1 MAEVLGAVTTATKFF
16 FEVNQISIDN
26 WSFKCFYKITTS
38 LLLTCSLISTTKQF
52 FGEPIQCDLRDGGVN
67 QGVLNSYCWM
77 YSTFNI
83 PPTFQ
88 GNCFKREHDG
98 NALYNSYYQWVAIFL
113 VIQALLFYIP
123 RVVWLSLEGGL
134 MKFLV
139 RNARGKI
146 VEDAEEKRDSLIV
159 TFKEHL
165 HNKYNRYAMLFYLC
179 ETSNLFIV
187 LSQILVI
194 NKFLHYQFLTY
205 GFQVYTWYSLPPE
218 ERQLRN
224 LNPMCEVFPRI
235 ASCDYIRFGAGGHQ
249 EKKNALCI
257 LGLNM
262 INDKIFLVI
271 WYWYLALVF
280 IGLWRLGF
288 RIASI
293 CFWYFRYLLIKWK
306 VRRYFKKD
314 ENDRHIYHYI
324 KHCSQGDWLVLYQ
337 MSRNMNKRFFADFL
351 SVLSRTVNPHD
362 PEKCNELN
370 HFNKK
375 EENHETDSDDDDK
388 EKLLGDKKKRKM
400 SHIDITFI
408 DKDDDDDDKD
418 KKDESSGDTKIGPNS
433 AVDVLA

>member
-38 LLLTCSLISTTKQF
+38 ILLTCSLMSTTKQF

-83 PPTFQ
+83 PPSFQ
-88 GNCFKREHDG
+88 GNCYKREHDG
-98 NALYNSYYQWVAIFL
+98 NTLYNSYYQWVAIFL
-113 VIQALLFYIP
+113 VIQAMVFYLP
-123 RVVWLSLEGGL
+123 RVLWLSVEGGL

-146 VEDAEEKRDSLIV
+146 IEDAEEKRDALIV

-165 HNKYNRYAMLFYLC
+165 HNKYNRYAAMFYTC
-179 ETSNLFIV
+179 ETSNLVIV
-187 LSQILVI
+187 TSQILVI
-194 NKFLHYQFLTY
+194 NKFLNYQFLSY
-205 GFQVYTWYSLPPE
+205 GFNVWTWYSLPPE
-218 ERQLRN
+218 ERIMQN

-235 ASCDYIRFGAGGHQ
+235 ASCDYVRFGAGGHQ
-249 EKKNALCI
+249 ERKNALCI

-262 INDKIFLVI
+262 INDKIFLII
-271 WYWYLALVF
+271 WYWYMTLVF

-293 CFWYFRYLLIKWK
+293 FSWRFRYLLIKWK
-306 VRRYFKKD
+306 VRRYFRKD
-314 ENDRHIYHYI
+314 ENDRHIHHFI
-324 KHCSQGDWLVLYQ
+324 KHCPQGDWLVLYQ
-337 MSRNMNKRFFADFL
+337 MSRNMNKRFFADFI
-351 SVLSRTVNPHD
+351 SVLSRTINPHD
-362 PEKCNELN
+362 EDECNEMQ

-375 EENHETDSDDDDK
+375 KVIETKEETPSSSSNDDQKKRRMSHVDIMFIDK
-388 EKLLGDKKKRKM
+388 EEED
-400 SHIDITFI
+400 
-408 DKDDDDDDKD
+408 DKDDDDKKQNGDKI
-418 KKDESSGDTKIGPNS
+418 SPG
-433 AVDVLA
+433 ALVDIMA